1 MQTFV
6 GLVCRA
12 VVLAAAV
19 VAVTRILKHLR
30 GASSGAAVLPTITGD
45 TWPPV
50 PVKSSRYD
58 PAP

>member
-1 MQTFV
+1 
-6 GLVCRA
+6 
-12 VVLAAAV
+12 V